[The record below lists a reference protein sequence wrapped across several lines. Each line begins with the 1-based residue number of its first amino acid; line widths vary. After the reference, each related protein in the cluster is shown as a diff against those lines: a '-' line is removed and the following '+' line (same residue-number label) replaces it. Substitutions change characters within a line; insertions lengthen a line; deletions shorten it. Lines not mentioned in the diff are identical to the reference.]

1 MTVAEVSPD
10 AGEVLV
16 TSGAFLL
23 DVREADEWAAGHAPQ
38 AAWIPLGS
46 LPERLD
52 EVPTDRQIVCICRSG
67 GRSLRAAEFLISR
80 GRDAINLTG
89 GMQAWAA
96 TELTVVHDDG
106 QPGQVI

>member
-1 MTVAEVSPD
+1 MSVVEVSPD
-10 AGEVLV
+10 AGAALV
-16 TSGAFLL
+16 ADGAFLL
-23 DVREADEWAAGHAPQ
+23 DVREADEWAAGHSSL

-67 GRSLRAAEFLISR
+67 GRSLRAAEFLIAE
-80 GRDAINLTG
+80 GRNALNLTG

-96 TELTVVHDDG
+96 TALAVVNDAG
-106 QPGQVI
+106 EPGQVI